1 MSNAFKNIIYL
12 KLYSGCTG
20 KFFLL
25 LTISLLIPFFVLPQV
40 VPTPSGTIEQQL
52 ESATESNDDN
62 EPEDDSFLQALVQF
76 LTEPVN
82 LNTATANDLK
92 ELIIL
97 SAMQIENIIAYRN
110 LLGSFISIYELQAI
124 PGWDIHTINRLRPF
138 ITVSANVE
146 IVNTF
151 SDRIKGGTNTILVG
165 ASQVLEKSKG
175 YKLNQDMANNF
186 YPGSS
191 QRISV
196 RYLYQYKNLLQFG
209 VVAEKDAGEQFLK
222 GTQKQGFD
230 FYSAHLFARNLG
242 IVKLLAIG
250 SFTIN
255 MGQGLTQWQN
265 LAFRKSSDVI
275 NVKRQL
281 AILRPFNSTGE
292 INYNRGIG
300 ITIAKN
306 NIAAT
311 LFASYKKVDGNFIND
326 TINNENY
333 ISSLQSS
340 GLHRTKSETDDK
352 GVQKQY
358 TFGGNLSYNRNNWHV
373 GVNAIQ
379 YHFQLPINK
388 SADPYNIYS
397 LSGKNFGN
405 YSIDYSY
412 TFKNFHF
419 FGEAAT
425 TNNFNK
431 AFINGLMISVD
442 NKADISLVYRNISE
456 KYQSLYTNSFTEN
469 TYPNNEKGIYAGISI
484 RPSGF
489 WRINAYADFYKF
501 PWLKYLVDAPS
512 VGVDYLMMVTYKPNK
527 VLEVYTLYRTETKSK
542 NYNPFLQ
549 VLVPV
554 ADKPRQNLRT
564 QIIYAIN
571 TQLTIRNRVE
581 IIWFDRKGEGKQ
593 NGFLTYADIIYAP
606 FLKKY
611 SGNIRFQY
619 FKTDGYDSRMY
630 VYENDVLYNYSV
642 PVFYDNGFRYY
653 LNFNYSFNKKVA
665 VWLKWAQSIYKNKNT
680 IGTGLD
686 EIDGNKKTGVS
697 LLVQYRF

>member
-1 MSNAFKNIIYL
+1 MSNAFKNIIYF
-12 KLYSGCTG
+12 KLYASWTT

-25 LTISLLIPFFVLPQV
+25 LVISLLLPFFVLPQV
-40 VPTPSGTIEQQL
+40 VPIPSGTFEQQL
-52 ESATESNDDN
+52 ENVTESNDDN
-62 EPEDDSFLQALVQF
+62 ETEDDSFLQALVQF
-76 LTEPVN
+76 STEPVN

-124 PGWDIHTINRLRPF
+124 PGWNIYTINRLRPF
-138 ITVSANVE
+138 ITVSTNVE

-151 SDRIKGGTNTILVG
+151 SERIKGGTNTILVG
-165 ASQVLEKSKG
+165 ASQMLEKSKG
-175 YKLNQDMANNF
+175 YKLNQYMANNF
-186 YPGSS
+186 YPGSR

-209 VVAEKDAGEQFLK
+209 VVAEKDAGEQFFK

-230 FYSAHLFARNLG
+230 FYSAHFFARNIG
-242 IVKLLAIG
+242 IIKLLAIG
-250 SFTIN
+250 NFTVN

-265 LAFRKSSDVI
+265 LAFKKGSDVI

-292 INYNRGIG
+292 INYHRGIG

-358 TFGGNLSYNRNNWHV
+358 TFGGNFSYNRNNWHV

-388 SADPYNIYS
+388 SPDPYNIYS
-397 LSGKNFGN
+397 LSGKNLGN

-412 TFKNFHF
+412 TFKNLHF

-469 TYPNNEKGIYAGISI
+469 TYPNNEKGVYAGISI

-512 VGVDYLMMVTYKPNK
+512 IGVDYLMMVTYRPNK
-527 VLEVYTLYRTETKSK
+527 VLEAYILYRTETKSK

-549 VLVPV
+549 VLTTV

-564 QIIYAIN
+564 QVIYAIN
-571 TQLTIRNRVE
+571 NQLTIRNRVE
-581 IIWFDRKGEGKQ
+581 IIWFDRKGEDKQ

-619 FKTDGYDSRMY
+619 FKTGGYDSRMY
-630 VYENDVLYNYSV
+630 VYENDVLYNYSI
-642 PVFYDNGFRYY
+642 PVFYDNGCRYY
-653 LNFNYSFNKKVA
+653 LNFNYNFNKKVA

-686 EIDGNKKTGVS
+686 EIDGNKKTGFS

>member
-1 MSNAFKNIIYL
+1 MSNAAKNIIY
-12 KLYSGCTG
+12 
-20 KFFLL
+20 FLL
-25 LTISLLIPFFVLPQV
+25 YTRSINKFCLLFTLSLLSCFPVSSQV
-40 VPTPSGTIEQQL
+40 APTPSSTIEQQL
-52 ESATESNDDN
+52 ESITESNDDN
-62 EPEDDSFLQALVQF
+62 ETEDDSFLQALVQF
-76 LTEPVN
+76 LKEPIN
-82 LNTATANDLK
+82 LNTADVTDLK

-138 ITVSANVE
+138 ITVSTNVE

-151 SDRIKGGTNTILVG
+151 SDRLKGGTSTILVG

-175 YKLNQDMANNF
+175 YKLNQDMADNF
-186 YPGSS
+186 YPGSR

-209 VVAEKDAGEQFLK
+209 LVAEKDAGEQFFK

-230 FYSAHLFARNLG
+230 FYSGHLFARNIG
-242 IVKLLAIG
+242 IIKLLAIG
-250 SFTIN
+250 NFTVN

-292 INYNRGIG
+292 INYHRGIG

-352 GVQKQY
+352 GAQKQFA
-358 TFGGNLSYNRNNWHV
+358 FGGNLSYNSNNWHV
-373 GVNAIQ
+373 GVNAVQ

-397 LSGKNFGN
+397 LSGKSPGN

-412 TFKNFHF
+412 TFKNLHF

-425 TNNFNK
+425 TSNFNK

-442 NKADISLVYRNISE
+442 SKATISLVYRNISE

-469 TYPNNEKGIYAGISI
+469 TYPNNEKGVYAGISI
-484 RPSGF
+484 QPSDF

-501 PWLKYLVDAPS
+501 PWLKYLVNAPS
-512 VGVDYLMMVTYKPNK
+512 AGVDYLMMVTYKPTK
-527 VLEVYTLYRTETKSK
+527 VVEVYALYRTENKSK

-549 VLVPV
+549 VLAPV
-554 ADKPRQNLRT
+554 TDKPRQNLRT
-564 QIIYAIN
+564 QIIYAIS
-571 TQLTIRNRVE
+571 TQLTIRNRVD

-611 SGNIRFQY
+611 SGNIRLQY

-630 VYENDVLYNYSV
+630 VYENDVLYNYSI
-642 PVFYDNGFRYY
+642 PVFYDNGWRYY
-653 LNFNYSFNKKVA
+653 LNFNYNFNKKVA
-665 VWLKWAQSIYKNKNT
+665 VWLKWAQCIYKNKET
-680 IGTGLD
+680 IGSGLD
-686 EIDGNKKTGVS
+686 AIDGNKKTAIN